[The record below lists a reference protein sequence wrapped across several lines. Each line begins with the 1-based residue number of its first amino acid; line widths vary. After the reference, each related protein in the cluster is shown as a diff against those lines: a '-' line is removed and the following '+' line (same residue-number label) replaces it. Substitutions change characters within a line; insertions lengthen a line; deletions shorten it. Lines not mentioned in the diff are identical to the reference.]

1 MATTPNTGGTMNST
15 MTSKEAIAT
24 MMNEWDRQ
32 VAFYESQGY
41 ARKEAVVIVTAMFN
55 EAFAK

>member
-1 MATTPNTGGTMNST
+1 MNST